1 MAVKRKAAA
10 TKAAKKPV
18 AASKASAKKAPA
30 AVKKAP
36 AKKAPAAKAPAKK
49 TPAKKAAP
57 KKAAAKKA
65 PAAPKPA
72 AKSAPVKKAAA
83 AKKPAATKTP
93 AAKPAVAKKPAAAK
107 KAVAKKAVATKAAV
121 EKTASP
127 QQAPAAKPRPAMRR
141 KSVPAASSLK
151 RPDPSRPASR
161 LPPRPGAG
169 ISLVERNLA
178 DRQRAAEARATQPS
192 QAHDPDYMNAE
203 QLAFFRDKL
212 LALREDTMA
221 HIEDAK
227 VQLSSPPEMN
237 DDLDH
242 AQYEEDA
249 RIALRIMDRER
260 LLLRKIEKS
269 LQRISTG
276 EYGYCLESGEPI
288 GVERL
293 MIRPTAEYCADIKAL
308 HEEKEKFFADR

>member
-1 MAVKRKAAA
+1 
-10 TKAAKKPV
+10 
-18 AASKASAKKAPA
+18 
-30 AVKKAP
+30 
-36 AKKAPAAKAPAKK
+36 
-49 TPAKKAAP
+49 
-57 KKAAAKKA
+57 
-65 PAAPKPA
+65 
-72 AKSAPVKKAAA
+72 
-83 AKKPAATKTP
+83 
-93 AAKPAVAKKPAAAK
+93 
-107 KAVAKKAVATKAAV
+107 
-121 EKTASP
+121 
-127 QQAPAAKPRPAMRR
+127 MRR
-141 KSVPAASSLK
+141 KSVPAPSSLK

-161 LPPRPGAG
+161 LPPRPDAG
-169 ISLVERNLA
+169 VSLVERNLA
-178 DRQRAAEARATQPS
+178 DRQRAAEARAKPPS

-212 LALREDTMA
+212 LALREDTVA

-227 VQLSSPPEMN
+227 AQLSSPPEMN
-237 DDLDH
+237 DELDH

-308 HEEKEKFFADR
+308 HEEKERFFADR

>member
-18 AASKASAKKAPA
+18 AARKAA
-30 AVKKAP
+30 A
-36 AKKAPAAKAPAKK
+36 AAKP
-49 TPAKKAAP
+49 
-57 KKAAAKKA
+57 AAAKKA
-65 PAAPKPA
+65 PATKKPA
-72 AKSAPVKKAAA
+72 SAKKPVAAKKPAPAKKVAA
-83 AKKPAATKTP
+83 AKKPAPAKKATAAKTP
-93 AAKPAVAKKPAAAK
+93 EPAKKATAVKKPAPEKKPVSTPAAAKPATPA
-107 KAVAKKAVATKAAV
+107 T
-121 EKTASP
+121 
-127 QQAPAAKPRPAMRR
+127 PRPAMRR
-141 KSVPAASSLK
+141 KSAPAVSSLK

-169 ISLVERNLA
+169 MSLVDRNLA

-192 QAHDPDYMNAE
+192 QTHDPDYMNAE